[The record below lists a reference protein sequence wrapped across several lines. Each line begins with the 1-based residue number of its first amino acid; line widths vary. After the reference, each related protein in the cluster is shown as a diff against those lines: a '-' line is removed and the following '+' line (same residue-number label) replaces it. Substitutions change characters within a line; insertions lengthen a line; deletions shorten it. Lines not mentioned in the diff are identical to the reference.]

1 MRRRRRT
8 LAVRPSYEAVQ
19 WHHSHSIPSR
29 RATALAARGR
39 PTARHTGGGYARA
52 AAATTLNL
60 TIVEL
65 SIGDDDANGND
76 EMKT

>member
-1 MRRRRRT
+1 M
-8 LAVRPSYEAVQ
+8 A
-19 WHHSHSIPSR
+19 
-29 RATALAARGR
+29 ATLAARGWL
-39 PTARHTGGGYARA
+39 TGGGYAKA

>member
-1 MRRRRRT
+1 M
-8 LAVRPSYEAVQ
+8 
-19 WHHSHSIPSR
+19 
-29 RATALAARGR
+29 
-39 PTARHTGGGYARA
+39 ARHTGGGGYARAA